1 MNYIRALKSY
11 KNFYAFTYTC
21 SILAG
26 PYKQEM
32 KSEGV
37 FLVKKWT
44 FPQRGVHYVQYQYFF
59 YFTFYLF
66 GGSACAPNAPPPCQR
81 ACLFPIH
88 ADKKPR
94 GSISPDFR
102 ENGDALFDDRLK
114 YLSQLFS
121 LEKLFHLL

>member
-1 MNYIRALKSY
+1 
-11 KNFYAFTYTC
+11 
-21 SILAG
+21 
-26 PYKQEM
+26 
-32 KSEGV
+32 V
-37 FLVKKWT
+37 FLVKKVDFSST
-44 FPQRGVHYVQYQYFF
+44 RGAVCTVSVFF

-66 GGSACAPNAPPPCQR
+66 GGGACAPNAPPCRQ
-81 ACLFPIH
+81 ACLVPIH

-94 GSISPDFR
+94 GSISLDFR

>member
-44 FPQRGVHYVQYQYFF
+44 FPQRRVHYVQYQYFF
-59 YFTFYLF
+59 ILHFTYLV
-66 GGSACAPNAPPPCQR
+66 GGACAPNAPPCR
-81 ACLFPIH
+81 LACLVPIH

-94 GSISPDFR
+94 GSISLDFR

>member
-37 FLVKKWT
+37 FLVKKVDFSST
-44 FPQRGVHYVQYQYFF
+44 RGAVCTVSVFF
-59 YFTFYLF
+59 ILHFTYLV
-66 GGSACAPNAPPPCQR
+66 GVR
-81 ACLFPIH
+81 LVPIY

-94 GSISPDFR
+94 GSISLDFR

-114 YLSQLFS
+114 YFSQLFS

>member
-44 FPQRGVHYVQYQYFF
+44 FSQRGVQYVQYQYFF
-59 YFTFYLF
+59 ILHFTYLVGGGVRTKRTPPADGPVYFLF
-66 GGSACAPNAPPPCQR
+66 TRIKNLVAQS
-81 ACLFPIH
+81 
-88 ADKKPR
+88 
-94 GSISPDFR
+94 
-102 ENGDALFDDRLK
+102 RLI
-114 YLSQLFS
+114 F
-121 LEKLFHLL
+121 EKMATHCSTID